1 MKNFILYIVVLII
14 SSLIVLECTTRLF
27 DLSNDSI
34 PEANVNGNR
43 LITPGAEN
51 RWIGGGFREIIGH
64 YKINPQGFNSLK
76 DYDFIDENKLNIA
89 IIGDSFI
96 EGFHVDV
103 ANSIGRILEN
113 EMQQEVNVHEYG
125 KSAGNIADFSQMYLS
140 FVKNKYDYTFILV
153 AEPDLYE
160 ETSFNMGKGE
170 SARKPSTLRNIYSHL
185 SSIKYLNI
193 NKGLSVNIKKAITFT
208 CPPEKDKEL
217 NEKALKQLDSSV
229 IILYENEKLNPD
241 VLNKYNLTLAE
252 IEHKN
257 KPINFGFDKHW
268 NHNGRKNCAITIK
281 NILEKKIAQIHKD
294 N

>member
-1 MKNFILYIVVLII
+1 MKHFILYIAILVVT
-14 SSLIVLECTTRLF
+14 SLFVLECTTRLF

-34 PEANVNGNR
+34 PEANVNGDR

-51 RWIGGGFREIIGH
+51 EWIGGGFREIVGH
-64 YKINPQGFNSLK
+64 YKINPQGFNSIK
-76 DYDFIDENKLNIA
+76 DYSSIDKNKLNIA

-103 ANSIGRILEN
+103 NNSIGRILEH

-153 AEPDLYE
+153 AEADLYE
-160 ETSFNMGKGE
+160 KTAFNMGKGE

-193 NKGLSVNIKKAITFT
+193 NKGLSVNIKNAITFKS
-208 CPPEKDKEL
+208 PEKKDKNL
-217 NEKALKQLDSSV
+217 NETALNQLDSSV
-229 IILYENEKLNPD
+229 IILYEKEKLNPNILD
-241 VLNKYNLTLAE
+241 EYNLTLAE
-252 IEHKN
+252 VKHKQQ
-257 KPINFGFDKHW
+257 PINFGFDKHW

-281 NILEKKIAQIHKD
+281 NILKNKIAQ
-294 N
+294 NNNN